1 MATIARTK
9 RILAKSIKLAG
20 LVTKILHIRA
30 LMKSKEHQE
39 FLKLK
44 SKTEKLAVLLC
55 QLCSRFSQ
63 MYKCP
68 AYLIIDN
75 TEQVLRKVLF
85 RLLKWPA
92 KCIIKHVFNTVPA
105 ALSMALKCGVNG
117 TMKPGVST
125 TVCGT
130 QLRRM
135 SVMLEDVNGNVSW
148 LLQILK
154 GTESDV
160 CEYVG
165 LPPIA
170 ADHPILCL
178 IWEQIAILYSA
189 PLEERP
195 DSAAALLSLAQ
206 DSGNR
211 FCKSI
216 IKEGGVPPL
225 LKLLEEGSKEGQEK
239 AARAIGF
246 LGNEPESVQH
256 IIHAGVCPVFAKIL
270 RQGPMKVR
278 AVVAW
283 AVSELV
289 ENYTKC
295 QDLFAQ
301 HNLVYLLASH
311 LSKTLWEDPDTE
323 HEMKGMAARA
333 LWKLAKGNSHICRS
347 ILETKPLLYFAEF
360 LEKGPDDSQTYSALA
375 LMEITAV
382 VDKDDDL
389 RRSASN
395 LYSTYWKFVADQ
407 LLKIIEK
414 ADSGSHL
421 LIPCIN
427 AIGNL
432 ARAFPEPFTMMIGPL
447 VRLLQDQRGL
457 EITMEA
463 CIALTKFAST
473 DNHFHHKYCK
483 EIISFG
489 VAKYLIEFVYFGER
503 IVQVPALLLMCYIAL
518 HVPQSEEVSQAEV
531 LAMLEWASKQS
542 FMTYYEKD
550 KTLDTLLKET
560 KFRLQL
566 NQCRGRVISH
576 SVVTVISV
584 STTVS
589 FV

>member
-1 MATIARTK
+1 MAAIARKK
-9 RILAKSIKLAG
+9 RILAKAIKLAG
-20 LVTKILHIRA
+20 LVTKILESKA
-30 LMKSKEHQE
+30 LMKSEEHQE
-39 FLKLK
+39 FLNLK
-44 SKTEKLAVLLC
+44 SKTENLAVLLC
-55 QLCSRFSQ
+55 QLSSTFSQ

-75 TEQVLRKVLF
+75 TEQVLGKVLF
-85 RLLKWPA
+85 RLLKCRA
-92 KCIIKHVFNTVPA
+92 KCIIQHVFNTIPA
-105 ALSMALKCGVNG
+105 ALSMALKCGANG
-117 TMKPGVST
+117 TMKPSVST

-135 SVMLEDVNGNVSW
+135 SVMIEDVIGNVRW

-154 GTESDV
+154 GTESDG

-178 IWEQIAILYSA
+178 IWEQIAILYSGT
-189 PLEERP
+189 LEERS
-195 DSAAALLSLAQ
+195 DSAASLLSLAE
-206 DSGNR
+206 DGGDR
-211 FCKSI
+211 FGKSI
-216 IKEGGVPPL
+216 IKEGGVAPL
-225 LKLLEEGSKEGQEK
+225 LKLVEEGSKEGQEK
-239 AARAIGF
+239 AARAIGI
-246 LGNEPESVQH
+246 LGNEPESIQH

-301 HNLVYLLASH
+301 HNVVYLLASH
-311 LSKTLWEDPDTE
+311 LSKTTE
-323 HEMKGMAARA
+323 YEMKGMAARA
-333 LWKLAKGNSHICRS
+333 LWKLAKGNSPICRS

-360 LEKGPDDSQTYSALA
+360 LEKGPDDLQSYSAMA

-382 VDKDDDL
+382 VDKDADL

-395 LYSTYWKFVADQ
+395 LYSTDWKSVADQ

-432 ARAFPEPFTMMIGPL
+432 ARTFREPVTKMIGPL
-447 VRLLQDQRGL
+447 VRLLLDQRGL

-473 DNHFHHKYCK
+473 DNHFHLKYCK

-503 IVQVPALLLMCYIAL
+503 IVQVPALVLMCYIAL
-518 HVPQSEEVSQAEV
+518 HVPESEELSQAEV

-550 KTLDTLLKET
+550 KTLGTLLKET
-560 KFRLQL
+560 KFRLLL

-584 STTVS
+584 STTVN